1 MNKAL
6 MKLALDRGKLA
17 QSQNLP
23 HQNVGVF
30 CVNNF
35 CRVFIT
41 PTVPIPL
48 KGIRLLR
55 VTKNERIT
63 DLCNDEV
70 DVSNRAFNHYQ
81 HTCAKLKDAATRVRQ
96 LAMQNGNSKWS
107 LSDNLRLNLLPLRT
121 THDASPVGINNILQ
135 NNPFLTTRLPHGG
148 KNPIQIA
155 VKSHLR
161 MQPALET
168 SYLIF
173 ELRTI
178 PEMIGGVC

>member
-1 MNKAL
+1 MNEAF

-17 QSQNLP
+17 QSQNSP
-23 HQNVGVF
+23 HPNVGAI
-30 CVNNF
+30 CVNYL
-35 CRVFIT
+35 CRVFIS

-55 VTKNERIT
+55 VAKNEKIT
-63 DLCNDEV
+63 VLCNDEV
-70 DVSNRAFNHYQ
+70 DVSNRAFNNYQ
-81 HTCAKLKDAATRVRQ
+81 QTYTKLKDAATRVRL

-107 LSDNLRLNLLPLRT
+107 LSDNTRLNLLPLRT
-121 THDASPVGINNILQ
+121 TQDANPVGMDNTLQ

-155 VKSHLR
+155 VKRHLR

-168 SYLIF
+168 SNPILK
-173 ELRTI
+173 LRTI